1 MSVSSRN
8 VGELVVVA
16 DDVALAREVADRF
29 VKHANEAIAAR
40 GRFDVALAGG
50 STPKAAYALLAS
62 AEYRERVDWTHV
74 RFYFSDERCVPP
86 DDAESNY
93 RMAREAMLAPLEIP
107 DDRVSRMHGE
117 DAPERAAANYAAIL
131 RELGG
136 EVPVLDLVMLGMG
149 PDGHTASLFPGTK
162 ALEEKERWV
171 VANWVEKFNSARI
184 TFTFPVI
191 NAASNVLFLI
201 AGPDKADMLHEVL
214 VSHRKEQSYPVQRVK
229 PENGDL
235 IWMLD
240 RAAAER
246 LPRTL

>member
-8 VGELVVVA
+8 TGTLVVVA
-16 DDVALAREVADRF
+16 DEIALAREVADRF
-29 VKHANEAIAAR
+29 VTHASEAIAAR

-107 DDRVSRMHGE
+107 DARVLRMHGE

-149 PDGHTASLFPGTK
+149 PDGHTASLFPGTDPFLDD
-162 ALEEKERWV
+162 ALLVR
-171 VANWVEKFNSARI
+171 APLVEKFGTHRL
-184 TFTFPVI
+184 TFTPRTI
-191 NAASNVLFLI
+191 NAARDVQI
-201 AGPDKADMLHEVL
+201 ATAGTAKTEALAIARTGAYDPIRTPIQSVAPTDGRLTWL
-214 VSHRKEQSYPVQRVK
+214 V
-229 PENGDL
+229 
-235 IWMLD
+235 D
-240 RAAAER
+240 RAAAG
-246 LPRTL
+246 TQQT

>member
-8 VGELVVVA
+8 TGTLVVVA
-16 DDVALAREVADRF
+16 DEIALAREVADRF
-29 VKHANEAIAAR
+29 VTQASEAIAAR

-107 DDRVSRMHGE
+107 DARVLRMHGE

-149 PDGHTASLFPGTK
+149 PDGHTASLFPGTDPFLDD
-162 ALEEKERWV
+162 ALLVR
-171 VANWVEKFNSARI
+171 APLVEKFGTHRL
-184 TFTFPVI
+184 TFTPRTI
-191 NAASNVLFLI
+191 NAARDVQI
-201 AGPDKADMLHEVL
+201 ATAGTAKTAALATARSGAYDPTQTPIQSVAPTDGRLTWL
-214 VSHRKEQSYPVQRVK
+214 V
-229 PENGDL
+229 
-235 IWMLD
+235 D
-240 RAAAER
+240 RAAAG
-246 LPRTL
+246 TQV